1 MKTKKEIINEQELNV
16 LYAKKGYFLQIKS
29 EYSSTGK
36 SIPMGEK
43 VMLGTNYWVTGS
55 PIEDSKDFYEEV
67 EKTDTDTEG
76 E

>member
-1 MKTKKEIINEQELNV
+1 MKTEKQTINGTEFNV
-16 LYAKKGYFLQIKS
+16 LIAEEGNQLQIKF

-43 VMLGTNYWVTGS
+43 VILGTNYWVTGS

-67 EKTDTDTEG
+67 EKTDTEG